1 MAYWYFELDQVP
13 DLSLSKYMSLDEA
26 GVEGVLKKHSSFL
39 RQLNRKGLL
48 SRVFFHLLYM
58 YNPELPNGKKMSVAL
73 VATGLEDALFHTKE
87 LIQNSSISPY
97 YNIVSCESV
106 KLVKFEEED
115 NRFYIR
121 VKNHL
126 GIDSGR
132 YEITAS
138 TTIKGQCLE
147 GKSIVNIEGKDKEI
161 EKWKVFLNSNEAKK
175 IRYSIRVNDET
186 LLELSSEL
194 SVEENGLK
202 IDNRR
207 YDFLSTLGKR
217 EFFVQ
222 PSVILPDDND
232 LRYYRVA
239 AWEMNEDARL
249 FSMLKLM
256 QGLKS
261 PVTFRV
267 DLYASDYAMRL
278 REVLPVQELRNRTSM
293 KALKSS
299 AGITVNRDENAEE
312 TLKYYNKLIESYESS
327 PHFRANIIAMANQR
341 DVAELIVDAA
351 GAEALE
357 EGSYTI
363 KTMTSKEAETRFSVY
378 YGLERPID
386 IAQDEVINYL
396 RFMPNLF
403 TIDEILPFF
412 VFPALFDGEVIEIP
426 KETAP
431 SFDED
436 GMKIAVD
443 DNGYDVVFPIDLFK
457 KHAFLAGV
465 PGSGKTT
472 SMLHL
477 TSTLWKKFKI
487 PFLIFEPAKQ
497 EYRALARTAGL
508 EEMLIF
514 SPSSGTFFPLHINP
528 FEFPKGMSLSEHIRN
543 LMAVFEGAFS
553 LAPPA
558 PFMIDYSIEAIYRDK
573 GWYPDTIND
582 GVTLPYPTMQ
592 ELYDKLEVEVEKTD
606 YEGEIKG
613 NLKSILQVRIGSL
626 LRREMGDVFNVAKSS
641 VAPEEWLKKPAL
653 IELEAMGSG
662 PSNFLS
668 LLLST
673 LIRESL
679 KITPNADGKELRHVI
694 FFEEAHNLI
703 GPVAQEITG
712 EDADPK
718 MAATAYVV
726 KMLAEVRALKEGIVI
741 ADQLPT
747 AMAPEVIKNTGLKIG
762 HRITAEDDRELLGGT
777 MSATGTQLEQMA
789 TFLPG
794 EALITFEG
802 LLRPFKAKMC
812 QWENGMAST
821 KSPSNQELRILLWN
835 TKGYKSVLSR
845 SSSIVCG
852 KYEGELRK
860 LKEETQRIL
869 AVNQKIKN
877 DLKDVSK
884 YCTDNNLSL
893 DAVLSEEESDNPLVQ
908 KAQDTALRILK
919 RRNALIPKISTF
931 FEEIEE
937 LLVKEKGYFIQN
949 EMYRKRISN
958 ILINTADLRK
968 RFYESMSKSF
978 DMFDYRYQRFGKE
991 MESWN
996 IKEKLSSA
1004 FQSETEQYS

>member
-1 MAYWYFELDQVP
+1 
-13 DLSLSKYMSLDEA
+13 
-26 GVEGVLKKHSSFL
+26 
-39 RQLNRKGLL
+39 
-48 SRVFFHLLYM
+48 
-58 YNPELPNGKKMSVAL
+58 
-73 VATGLEDALFHTKE
+73 
-87 LIQNSSISPY
+87 
-97 YNIVSCESV
+97 
-106 KLVKFEEED
+106 
-115 NRFYIR
+115 
-121 VKNHL
+121 
-126 GIDSGR
+126 
-132 YEITAS
+132 
-138 TTIKGQCLE
+138 
-147 GKSIVNIEGKDKEI
+147 
-161 EKWKVFLNSNEAKK
+161 
-175 IRYSIRVNDET
+175 
-186 LLELSSEL
+186 
-194 SVEENGLK
+194 
-202 IDNRR
+202 
-207 YDFLSTLGKR
+207 
-217 EFFVQ
+217 
-222 PSVILPDDND
+222 
-232 LRYYRVA
+232 
-239 AWEMNEDARL
+239 
-249 FSMLKLM
+249 
-256 QGLKS
+256 
-261 PVTFRV
+261 
-267 DLYASDYAMRL
+267 
-278 REVLPVQELRNRTSM
+278 
-293 KALKSS
+293 
-299 AGITVNRDENAEE
+299 
-312 TLKYYNKLIESYESS
+312 
-327 PHFRANIIAMANQR
+327 
-341 DVAELIVDAA
+341 
-351 GAEALE
+351 
-357 EGSYTI
+357 
-363 KTMTSKEAETRFSVY
+363 
-378 YGLERPID
+378 
-386 IAQDEVINYL
+386 
-396 RFMPNLF
+396 
-403 TIDEILPFF
+403 
-412 VFPALFDGEVIEIP
+412 
-426 KETAP
+426 
-431 SFDED
+431 
-436 GMKIAVD
+436 MKIAVD

-949 EMYRKRISN
+949 EMYRKRIAN

>member
-1 MAYWYFELDQVP
+1 MAYLYFELDKVP
-13 DLSLSKYMSLDEA
+13 DLSLSKYMSLDET
-26 GVEGVLKKHSSFL
+26 GVAGVLKKNSSFL

-58 YNPELPNGKKMSVAL
+58 FDPQLPNGKKLSVAL
-73 VATGLEDALFHTKE
+73 IATGTEEALFHTKE
-87 LIQNSSISPY
+87 LIQNSAISPY
-97 YNIVSCESV
+97 YNVISCESV
-106 KLVKFEEED
+106 ELINFEEK
-115 NRFYIR
+115 NNKFYVQ

-126 GIDSGR
+126 GIISDR
-132 YEITAS
+132 YELTS
-138 TTIKGQCLE
+138 NTLLKGQELE
-147 GKSIVNIEGKDKEI
+147 GKESIKISGKEIKI
-161 EKWKVFLNSNEAKK
+161 EKWKLFLNTDESKK
-175 IRYSIRVNDET
+175 IRYSIRTSGKVI
-186 LLELSSEL
+186 LELSTEPY
-194 SVEENGLK
+194 VGANGLVV
-202 IDNRR
+202 DDRQYN
-207 YDFLSTLGKR
+207 FVSTLGKR

-232 LRYYRVA
+232 LKYYRVA
-239 AWEMNEDARL
+239 SWTMNEDARL
-249 FSMLKLM
+249 FNMLRLM
-256 QGLKS
+256 QGLKL

-267 DLYASDYAMRL
+267 DLFASDYAMRL
-278 REVLPVQELRNRTSM
+278 REVLPIQELRNRTSM
-293 KALKSS
+293 KTFKSS
-299 AGITVNRDENAEE
+299 MGITVNRDENAEE

-327 PHFRANIIAMANQR
+327 PHFRANIIAMANQK
-341 DVAELIVDAA
+341 DIAELIVDAA
-351 GAEALE
+351 GAEALN

-363 KTMTSKEAETRFSVY
+363 KTITSQEVEKNFSIY

-386 IAQDEVINYL
+386 IAQDNVINYL

-403 TIDEILPFF
+403 TIEEILPFF

-431 SFDED
+431 LFDKD

-443 DNGYDVVFPIDLFK
+443 DNGYDVIFPIELFK

-477 TSTLWKKFKI
+477 TSTLWKKYKI

-497 EYRALARTAGL
+497 EYRALARTSGL
-508 EEMLIF
+508 DEMLIF

-582 GVTLPYPTMQ
+582 GITLPYPTMQ

-641 VAPEEWLKKPAL
+641 FAPEEWLQKPAL

-668 LLLST
+668 LLLTT

-679 KITPNADGKELRHVI
+679 KITPNAGGRELRHVI

-777 MSATGTQLEQMA
+777 MSATETQLEQMA

-821 KSPSNQELRILLWN
+821 DSPSNKELCNLLWE
-835 TKGYKSVLSR
+835 TKGYKSILSR
-845 SSSIVCG
+845 SSSIVCR
-852 KYEGELRK
+852 KYEGEFEK
-860 LKEETQRIL
+860 LCDKAQHIFSI
-869 AVNQKIKN
+869 NQKIKN
-877 DLKDVSK
+877 DFKDVSK
-884 YCTDNNLSL
+884 YCIDNNLSL
-893 DAVLSEEESDNPLVQ
+893 NVVLSEENTDNTLIQ
-908 KAQDTALRILK
+908 KAQDTVLEIYK
-919 RRNALIPKISTF
+919 RRNSLLPEINDF
-931 FEEIEE
+931 FETIEE
-937 LLVKEKGYFIQN
+937 LLVKEKSYFIQN
-949 EMYRKRISN
+949 KMYRKRIAN
-958 ILINTADLRK
+958 ILINTADLRR
-968 RFYESMSKSF
+968 RFYESISKNF
-978 DMFDYRYQRFGKE
+978 DLFNDRYQEFGRE
-991 MESWN
+991 MDSWN
-996 IKEKLSSA
+996 IKKELLLE
-1004 FQSETEQYS
+1004 FQRKNNT

>member
-1 MAYWYFELDQVP
+1 MAYLYFELDKVP
-13 DLSLSKYMSLDEA
+13 DLSLSKYMSLDET
-26 GVEGVLKKHSSFL
+26 GVAGVLKKNSSFL

-58 YNPELPNGKKMSVAL
+58 FDPQLPNGKKLSVAL
-73 VATGLEDALFHTKE
+73 IATGTEEALFHTKE
-87 LIQNSSISPY
+87 LIQNSAISPY
-97 YNIVSCESV
+97 YNVISCESV
-106 KLVKFEEED
+106 ELINFEEK
-115 NRFYIR
+115 NNKFYVQ

-126 GIDSGR
+126 GIISDR
-132 YEITAS
+132 YEITS
-138 TTIKGQCLE
+138 NTLLKGQELE
-147 GKSIVNIEGKDKEI
+147 GKESIKISGKEIKI
-161 EKWKVFLNSNEAKK
+161 EKWKLFLNTDESKK
-175 IRYSIRVNDET
+175 IRYSIRTSGKVI
-186 LLELSSEL
+186 LELSTEPY
-194 SVEENGLK
+194 VGANGLVV
-202 IDNRR
+202 DDRQYN
-207 YDFLSTLGKR
+207 FVSTLGKR

-232 LRYYRVA
+232 LKYYRVA
-239 AWEMNEDARL
+239 SWTMNEDARL
-249 FSMLKLM
+249 FNMLRLM
-256 QGLKS
+256 QGLKL

-267 DLYASDYAMRL
+267 DLFASDYAMRL
-278 REVLPVQELRNRTSM
+278 REVLPIQELRNRTSM
-293 KALKSS
+293 KTFKSS
-299 AGITVNRDENAEE
+299 MGITVNRDENAEE

-327 PHFRANIIAMANQR
+327 PHFRANIIAMANQK
-341 DVAELIVDAA
+341 DIAELIVDAA
-351 GAEALE
+351 GAEALN

-363 KTMTSKEAETRFSVY
+363 KTITSQDVEKNFSIY

-386 IAQDEVINYL
+386 IAQDNVINYL

-403 TIDEILPFF
+403 TIEEILPFF

-431 SFDED
+431 LFDKD

-443 DNGYDVVFPIDLFK
+443 DNGYDVIFPIELFK

-477 TSTLWKKFKI
+477 TSTLWKKYKI

-497 EYRALARTAGL
+497 EYRALARTSGL
-508 EEMLIF
+508 DEMLIF

-582 GVTLPYPTMQ
+582 GITLPYPTMQ

-641 VAPEEWLKKPAL
+641 FAPEEWLQKPAL

-668 LLLST
+668 LLLTT

-679 KITPNADGKELRHVI
+679 KITPNAGGRELRHVI

-777 MSATGTQLEQMA
+777 MSATETQLEQMA

-821 KSPSNQELRILLWN
+821 DSPSNKELCNLLWE
-835 TKGYKSVLSR
+835 TKGYKSILSR
-845 SSSIVCG
+845 SSSIVCR
-852 KYEGELRK
+852 KYEGEFEK
-860 LKEETQRIL
+860 LC
-869 AVNQKIKN
+869 
-877 DLKDVSK
+877 D
-884 YCTDNNLSL
+884 
-893 DAVLSEEESDNPLVQ
+893 
-908 KAQDTALRILK
+908 KAQH
-919 RRNALIPKISTF
+919 ISVSYTH
-931 FEEIEE
+931 
-937 LLVKEKGYFIQN
+937 LTLP
-949 EMYRKRISN
+949 
-958 ILINTADLRK
+958 T
-968 RFYESMSKSF
+968 
-978 DMFDYRYQRFGKE
+978 
-991 MESWN
+991 
-996 IKEKLSSA
+996 
-1004 FQSETEQYS
+1004 T

>member
-1 MAYWYFELDQVP
+1 MYSVC
-13 DLSLSKYMSLDEA
+13 
-26 GVEGVLKKHSSFL
+26 
-39 RQLNRKGLL
+39 GLT
-48 SRVFFHLLYM
+48 V
-58 YNPELPNGKKMSVAL
+58 
-73 VATGLEDALFHTKE
+73 E
-87 LIQNSSISPY
+87 LIN
-97 YNIVSCESV
+97 
-106 KLVKFEEED
+106 FEEK
-115 NRFYIR
+115 NNKFYVQ

-126 GIDSGR
+126 GIISDR
-132 YEITAS
+132 YEITS
-138 TTIKGQCLE
+138 NTLLKGQELE
-147 GKSIVNIEGKDKEI
+147 GKESIKISGKEIKI
-161 EKWKVFLNSNEAKK
+161 EKWKLFLNTDESKK
-175 IRYSIRVNDET
+175 IRYSIRTSGKVI
-186 LLELSSEL
+186 LELSTEPY
-194 SVEENGLK
+194 VGANGLVV
-202 IDNRR
+202 DDRQYN
-207 YDFLSTLGKR
+207 FVSTLGKR

-232 LRYYRVA
+232 LKYYRVA
-239 AWEMNEDARL
+239 SWTMNEDARL
-249 FSMLKLM
+249 FNMLRLM
-256 QGLKS
+256 QGLKL

-267 DLYASDYAMRL
+267 DLFASDYAMRL
-278 REVLPVQELRNRTSM
+278 REVLPIQELRNRTSM
-293 KALKSS
+293 KTFKSS
-299 AGITVNRDENAEE
+299 MGITVNRDENAEE

-327 PHFRANIIAMANQR
+327 PHFRANIIAMANQK
-341 DVAELIVDAA
+341 DIAELIVDAA
-351 GAEALE
+351 GAEALN

-363 KTMTSKEAETRFSVY
+363 KTITSQEVEKNFSIY

-386 IAQDEVINYL
+386 IAQDNVINYL

-403 TIDEILPFF
+403 TIEEILPFF

-431 SFDED
+431 LFDKD

-443 DNGYDVVFPIDLFK
+443 DNGYDVIFPIELFK

-477 TSTLWKKFKI
+477 TSTLWKKYKI

-497 EYRALARTAGL
+497 EYRALARTSGL
-508 EEMLIF
+508 DEMLIF

-582 GVTLPYPTMQ
+582 GITLPYPTMQ

-641 VAPEEWLKKPAL
+641 FAPEEWLQKPAL

-668 LLLST
+668 LLLTT

-679 KITPNADGKELRHVI
+679 KITPNAGGRELRHVI

-777 MSATGTQLEQMA
+777 MSATETQLEQMA

-821 KSPSNQELRILLWN
+821 DSPSNKELCNLLWE
-835 TKGYKSVLSR
+835 TKGYKSILSR
-845 SSSIVCG
+845 SSSIVCR
-852 KYEGELRK
+852 KYEGEFEK
-860 LKEETQRIL
+860 LCDKAQHIFSI
-869 AVNQKIKN
+869 NQKIKN
-877 DLKDVSK
+877 DFKDVSK
-884 YCTDNNLSL
+884 YCIDNNLSL
-893 DAVLSEEESDNPLVQ
+893 NVVLSEENTDNTLIQ
-908 KAQDTALRILK
+908 KAQDTVLEIYK
-919 RRNALIPKISTF
+919 RRNSLLPEINDF
-931 FEEIEE
+931 FETIEE
-937 LLVKEKGYFIQN
+937 LLVKEKSYFIQN
-949 EMYRKRISN
+949 KMYRKRIAN
-958 ILINTADLRK
+958 ILINTADLRR
-968 RFYESMSKSF
+968 RFYESISKNF
-978 DMFDYRYQRFGKE
+978 DLFNDRYQEFGRE
-991 MESWN
+991 MDSWN
-996 IKEKLSSA
+996 IKKELLLE
-1004 FQSETEQYS
+1004 FQRKNNT

>member
-1 MAYWYFELDQVP
+1 MAYLYFELDKVP
-13 DLSLSKYMSLDEA
+13 DLSLSKYMSLDET
-26 GVEGVLKKHSSFL
+26 GVAGVLKKNSSFL

-58 YNPELPNGKKMSVAL
+58 FDPQLPNGKKLSVAL
-73 VATGLEDALFHTKE
+73 IATGTEEALFHTKE
-87 LIQNSSISPY
+87 LIQNSAISPY
-97 YNIVSCESV
+97 YNVISCESV
-106 KLVKFEEED
+106 ELINFEEK
-115 NRFYIR
+115 NNKFYVQ

-126 GIDSGR
+126 GIISDR
-132 YEITAS
+132 YEITS
-138 TTIKGQCLE
+138 NTLLKGQELE
-147 GKSIVNIEGKDKEI
+147 GKESIKISGKEIKI
-161 EKWKVFLNSNEAKK
+161 EKWKLFLNTDESKK
-175 IRYSIRVNDET
+175 IRYSIRTSGKVI
-186 LLELSSEL
+186 LELSTEPY
-194 SVEENGLK
+194 VGANGLVV
-202 IDNRR
+202 DDRQYN
-207 YDFLSTLGKR
+207 FVSTLGKR

-232 LRYYRVA
+232 LKYYRVA
-239 AWEMNEDARL
+239 SWTMNEDARL
-249 FSMLKLM
+249 FNMLRLM
-256 QGLKS
+256 QGLKL

-267 DLYASDYAMRL
+267 DLFASDYAMRL
-278 REVLPVQELRNRTSM
+278 REVLPIQELRNRTSM
-293 KALKSS
+293 KTFKSS
-299 AGITVNRDENAEE
+299 MGITVNRDENAEE

-327 PHFRANIIAMANQR
+327 PHFRANIIAMANQK
-341 DVAELIVDAA
+341 DIAELIVDAA
-351 GAEALE
+351 GAEALN

-363 KTMTSKEAETRFSVY
+363 KTITSQEVEKNFSIY

-386 IAQDEVINYL
+386 IAQDNVINYL

-403 TIDEILPFF
+403 TIEEILPFF

-431 SFDED
+431 LFDKD

-443 DNGYDVVFPIDLFK
+443 DNGYDVIFPIELFK

-477 TSTLWKKFKI
+477 TSTLWKKYKI

-497 EYRALARTAGL
+497 EYRALARTSGL
-508 EEMLIF
+508 DEMLIF

-582 GVTLPYPTMQ
+582 GITLPYPTMQ

-641 VAPEEWLKKPAL
+641 FAPEEWLQKPAL

-668 LLLST
+668 LLLTT

-679 KITPNADGKELRHVI
+679 KITPNAGGRELRHVI

-777 MSATGTQLEQMA
+777 MSATETQLEQMA

-821 KSPSNQELRILLWN
+821 DSPSNKELCNLLWE
-835 TKGYKSVLSR
+835 TKGYKSILSR
-845 SSSIVCG
+845 SSSIVCR
-852 KYEGELRK
+852 KYEGEFEK
-860 LKEETQRIL
+860 LCDKAQHIFSI
-869 AVNQKIKN
+869 NQKIKN
-877 DLKDVSK
+877 DFKDVSK
-884 YCTDNNLSL
+884 YCIDNNLSL
-893 DAVLSEEESDNPLVQ
+893 NVVLSEENTDNTLIQ
-908 KAQDTALRILK
+908 KAQDTVLEIYK
-919 RRNALIPKISTF
+919 RRNSLLPEINDF
-931 FEEIEE
+931 FETIEE
-937 LLVKEKGYFIQN
+937 LLVKEKSYFIQN
-949 EMYRKRISN
+949 KMYRKRIAN
-958 ILINTADLRK
+958 ILINTADLRR
-968 RFYESMSKSF
+968 RFYESISKNF
-978 DMFDYRYQRFGKE
+978 DLFNDRYQEFGRE
-991 MESWN
+991 MDSWN
-996 IKEKLSSA
+996 IKKELLLE
-1004 FQSETEQYS
+1004 FQRKNNT

>member
-1 MAYWYFELDQVP
+1 
-13 DLSLSKYMSLDEA
+13 
-26 GVEGVLKKHSSFL
+26 
-39 RQLNRKGLL
+39 
-48 SRVFFHLLYM
+48 
-58 YNPELPNGKKMSVAL
+58 
-73 VATGLEDALFHTKE
+73 
-87 LIQNSSISPY
+87 
-97 YNIVSCESV
+97 
-106 KLVKFEEED
+106 
-115 NRFYIR
+115 
-121 VKNHL
+121 
-126 GIDSGR
+126 
-132 YEITAS
+132 
-138 TTIKGQCLE
+138 
-147 GKSIVNIEGKDKEI
+147 
-161 EKWKVFLNSNEAKK
+161 
-175 IRYSIRVNDET
+175 
-186 LLELSSEL
+186 
-194 SVEENGLK
+194 
-202 IDNRR
+202 
-207 YDFLSTLGKR
+207 
-217 EFFVQ
+217 
-222 PSVILPDDND
+222 
-232 LRYYRVA
+232 
-239 AWEMNEDARL
+239 
-249 FSMLKLM
+249 
-256 QGLKS
+256 
-261 PVTFRV
+261 
-267 DLYASDYAMRL
+267 
-278 REVLPVQELRNRTSM
+278 
-293 KALKSS
+293 
-299 AGITVNRDENAEE
+299 
-312 TLKYYNKLIESYESS
+312 
-327 PHFRANIIAMANQR
+327 
-341 DVAELIVDAA
+341 
-351 GAEALE
+351 
-357 EGSYTI
+357 
-363 KTMTSKEAETRFSVY
+363 
-378 YGLERPID
+378 
-386 IAQDEVINYL
+386 
-396 RFMPNLF
+396 
-403 TIDEILPFF
+403 
-412 VFPALFDGEVIEIP
+412 
-426 KETAP
+426 
-431 SFDED
+431 
-436 GMKIAVD
+436 
-443 DNGYDVVFPIDLFK
+443 
-457 KHAFLAGV
+457 
-465 PGSGKTT
+465 
-472 SMLHL
+472 
-477 TSTLWKKFKI
+477 
-487 PFLIFEPAKQ
+487 
-497 EYRALARTAGL
+497 
-508 EEMLIF
+508 
-514 SPSSGTFFPLHINP
+514 
-528 FEFPKGMSLSEHIRN
+528 
-543 LMAVFEGAFS
+543 
-553 LAPPA
+553 
-558 PFMIDYSIEAIYRDK
+558 
-573 GWYPDTIND
+573 
-582 GVTLPYPTMQ
+582 MQ

-893 DAVLSEEESDNPLVQ
+893 DAVLSEEESDNPFVQ

-949 EMYRKRISN
+949 EMYRKRIAN